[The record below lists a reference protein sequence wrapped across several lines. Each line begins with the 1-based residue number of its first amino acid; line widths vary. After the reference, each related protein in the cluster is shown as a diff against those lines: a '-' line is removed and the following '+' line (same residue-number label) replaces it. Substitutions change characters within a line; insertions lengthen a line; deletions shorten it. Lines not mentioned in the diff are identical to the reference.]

1 MRKIKT
7 GDNVVVITGPDKGKR
22 GDVARIVDDT
32 HVVVNGINA
41 MKKHAKPNPLK
52 NQPGGIITKEMP
64 IHVSNI
70 AIWNPVTQKPD
81 RIGFRTLDDGR
92 KLRFYKSNGEQING
106 RGKAKIDEEEAG
118 ATGVHGQGKAH
129 RGSAAACG
137 FRRGRA
143 P

>member
-7 GDNVVVITGPDKGKR
+7 GDNVVVIAGRDKGKR
-22 GDVARIVDDT
+22 GSVARIVDDT
-32 HVVVNGINA
+32 HVVVGGVNA

-52 NQPGGIITKEMP
+52 NQPGGIISKEMP

-92 KLRFYKSNGEQING
+92 KMRFYKSNGELIN
-106 RGKAKIDEEEAG
+106 A
-118 ATGVHGQGKAH
+118 
-129 RGSAAACG
+129 
-137 FRRGRA
+137 
-143 P
+143 